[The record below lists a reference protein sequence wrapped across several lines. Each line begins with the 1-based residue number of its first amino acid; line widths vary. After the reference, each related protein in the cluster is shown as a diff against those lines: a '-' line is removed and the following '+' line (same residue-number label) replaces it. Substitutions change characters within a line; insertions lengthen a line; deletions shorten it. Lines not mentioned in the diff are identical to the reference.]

1 MSEARFLFLLTEGFR
16 ETVIDSQVVDPVV
29 LLGRAGIPF
38 DLLALVDG
46 REYLQRR
53 TYYKARRLSIAART
67 GRRVGLRPLVRKWGR
82 LGQFLGLTQ
91 LSLDFAVAGFRR
103 TVIHARGDRAAYLA
117 AGMRRLVPNVRF
129 VYDSRGDREAEYL
142 LLAKQRGAS
151 TEEIADEA
159 AKIDR
164 TRAVAVAQADHV
176 LCVST
181 PLRDLLVR
189 RYRLDPE
196 RCTVVPCAADEEK
209 FHPDKADRAAARS
222 ALGLTDRFVLIYP
235 GRFGRWHYND
245 ETFRVVRGLLDAD
258 ESIFFLIITPDRE
271 AAVSLASALLPD
283 GRYAIRSAEHGEVPR
298 FLRAADLGILLRER
312 NPVNLVACPT
322 KFAEFVMSGLPVL
335 ISAEIGDCSAFV
347 AEHDAGIVLED
358 PIPVSA
364 VSAVEG
370 LRQKSAE
377 SRRARIAALGRER
390 FSRQRFALELAQIYN
405 RLGMVS

>member
-1 MSEARFLFLLTEGFR
+1 
-16 ETVIDSQVVDPVV
+16 
-29 LLGRAGIPF
+29 
-38 DLLALVDG
+38 
-46 REYLQRR
+46 
-53 TYYKARRLSIAART
+53 
-67 GRRVGLRPLVRKWGR
+67 
-82 LGQFLGLTQ
+82 
-91 LSLDFAVAGFRR
+91 
-103 TVIHARGDRAAYLA
+103 
-117 AGMRRLVPNVRF
+117 MRRLVPNVRF

-271 AAVSLASALLPD
+271 AAVSLASALLRTDDTPS
-283 GRYAIRSAEHGEVPR
+283 GAGTAGSR
-298 FLRAADLGILLRER
+298 FLKPPTSILLRER
-312 NPVNLVACPT
+312 NPVNGCMPHQVRGVC
-322 KFAEFVMSGLPVL
+322 
-335 ISAEIGDCSAFV
+335 
-347 AEHDAGIVLED
+347 
-358 PIPVSA
+358 
-364 VSAVEG
+364 
-370 LRQKSAE
+370 
-377 SRRARIAALGRER
+377 
-390 FSRQRFALELAQIYN
+390 
-405 RLGMVS
+405 